1 MQKSLRKYLL
11 KTVSLGLCV
20 LLALCSCATSGGAE
34 EEEVQVLNAET
45 GEVVETVATSA
56 IPDGW
61 LNSLG
66 TIDGLNVARYRIRGV
81 GPEGA
86 SFDWIDVTSS
96 KVALSD
102 IRRGEW
108 TIYGQ
113 AISDT
118 GEVVAKGSITTFLS
132 SSTPLGAVYL
142 DSTEGKGDVNC
153 DFAWSTSQI
162 LYPEVEVYTQYDGG
176 EFVARD
182 ASEIEITENGAAVWK
197 AEGLEAGPYVVR
209 AILKDEG
216 EVVSGIAAAL
226 RVIDGKTSVGDIR
239 FTVGKLSTV
248 YGISL
253 ENSPEDTVT
262 GTLALDGSML
272 TYSADR
278 DGVRYMWF
286 MNGEIL
292 DCRESSVDVSSLL
305 LKKGYYRFDVIVNGS
320 DINSINSATIFV
332 FVNGNEVSVV
342 AEEEADS
349 RKGDVPKGYDEVLTA
364 DQQLTLIEPAD
375 EESAPAEE
383 TVPAEEDAEEII
395 VTVTEDSPAEE
406 ITAETAAEPVVPE
419 IPVLTFAAPVPPVA
433 E

>member
-1 MQKSLRKYLL
+1 MQKSVRKSLL

-20 LLALCSCATSGGAE
+20 LLALCSCATVGGE
-34 EEEVQVLNAET
+34 GEEEVQVLNAET
-45 GEVVETVATSA
+45 GEVVETVASSS

-66 TIDGLNVARYRIRGV
+66 TIDGLNVVRYRIRGV

-113 AISDT
+113 AISET

-142 DSTEGKGDVNC
+142 DSTEGVGDVNC
-153 DFAWSTSQI
+153 DFSWSTSQI
-162 LYPEVEVYTQYDGG
+162 LYPEVEVYTQYEGG
-176 EFVARD
+176 EFVSRD
-182 ASEIEITENGAAVWK
+182 ASEIEITENGKAVWK

-226 RVIDGKTSVGDIR
+226 RVIDGKTSVGDIK

-253 ENSPEDTVT
+253 ENTPEDSVV
-262 GTLALDGSML
+262 GELVLDGNIVSYN
-272 TYSADR
+272 TDR
-278 DGVRYMWF
+278 ENVRHMWF

-292 DCRESSVDVSSLL
+292 DCRESSIDITSLL

-332 FVNGNEVSVV
+332 FVNGNEISVV
-342 AEEEADS
+342 NEEEADS
-349 RKGDVPKGYDEVLTA
+349 KKGDVPKGYDEVSTVS
-364 DQQLTLIEPAD
+364 QQITMIEP
-375 EESAPAEE
+375 EEDTGTPTEVIIEIPAEE
-383 TVPAEEDAEEII
+383 P
-395 VTVTEDSPAEE
+395 VTEALAD
-406 ITAETAAEPVVPE
+406 PVTEMVEAPSAPE
-419 IPVLTFAAPVPPVA
+419 APVLTFEIPVPPVA